1 MITLILA
8 DGRPCDYVR
17 HHITATEAAT
27 VAKVLAA
34 EGLRVEPT
42 EPDFDGVVHLWAK
55 QLMDASE
62 EFRTIRAFKAITDG
76 PLAFHQGVPNA

>member
-1 MITLILA
+1 VITQILA
-8 DGRPCDYVR
+8 DGRPVDLIAHR
-17 HHITATEAAT
+17 ITPTEAAT
-27 VAKVLAA
+27 VAKVLAV

-55 QLMDASE
+55 QPMNTAE

-76 PLAFHQGVPNA
+76 PLAFHQAVS

>member
-1 MITLILA
+1 MITAII
-8 DGRPCDYVR
+8 DGRAVDLIAHR
-17 HHITATEAAT
+17 ITATEAAT

-55 QLMDASE
+55 QLTDTPGE
-62 EFRTIRAFKAITDG
+62 VRVLRAFQAVTDG
-76 PLAFHQGVPNA
+76 PLAFHQGEAR